1 MTCEWGGSRAKL
13 FEAWRFY
20 WPRYTGGGVE
30 GLFFKM
36 QTSLGRLEGGI
47 KPMSDSVVRIENAAR
62 TAFMEAVPSRG
73 GIVTHWNLQGQ
84 EILYLDEARFA
95 DPTLSVRGG
104 IPILFPICGNLPGNV
119 YAYEDQ
125 TFQLK
130 QHGFARDLPWAVVGQ
145 TPTSLDI
152 ALESGPQTLALYPF
166 EFGFK
171 ITYALEGDSLMVRS
185 HITNRSTQ
193 TMPFSLGFH
202 PYFAVKDKSKL
213 TFDLP
218 ASQAFNHLTQQRQ
231 PYTGQVDLNQPELD
245 MALFPVTG
253 QTAAMRGDR
262 LAPGVCSIELTYDKI
277 FTTLVVWAVEGKPY
291 VCLEPWTAQRNA
303 LNTGVDLIHLEPE
316 QALEVEVKITAQV
329 GH

>member
-1 MTCEWGGSRAKL
+1 ME
-13 FEAWRFY
+13 
-20 WPRYTGGGVE
+20 
-30 GLFFKM
+30 
-36 QTSLGRLEGGI
+36 TSLGRLEGGI

-62 TAFMEAVPSRG
+62 TAFIEAVPSRG
-73 GIVTHWNLQGQ
+73 GIVTRWNLQGQ

-119 YAYEDQ
+119 YTHEDQ

-152 ALESGPQTLALYPF
+152 ALESGPQTLARYPF

-171 ITYALEGDSLMVRS
+171 MTYTLEGDSLIVRS
-185 HITNRSTQ
+185 HIANHSTQ

-202 PYFAVKDKSKL
+202 PYFAVEDKSKL
-213 TFDLP
+213 MFDLP
-218 ASQAFNHLTQQRQ
+218 ASQTFDHLTQQHQ
-231 PYTGQVDLNQPELD
+231 PYTGQVDLNGPELD

-253 QTAAMRGDR
+253 QTAIMKKS
-262 LAPGVCSIELTYDKI
+262 APGVRTIELTYDKI

-303 LNTGVDLIHLEPE
+303 LNTGVDLTHLEPG
-316 QALEVEVKITAQV
+316 QALEAEVKMTAQV
-329 GH
+329 GR